1 MVMTEILVYPVC
13 ECVDRCECGLDY
25 DRYSYDTPPYAM
37 CQTLQYGPSD
47 HDPGDEDHE
56 GGVT

>member
-1 MVMTEILVYPVC
+1 MNEEDDAMPCVPED
-13 ECVDRCECGLDY
+13 ECSCDDLDY
-25 DRYSYDTPPYAM
+25 DGYDTPPYAM

-47 HDPGDEDHE
+47 HDPGDEDPE